1 MSLLYWVLV
10 ATITLLVLAPLG
22 AFSTDD
28 SPGIDFHQLP
38 APSDLLAPRA
48 SLTVAART
56 SFLEGPAV
64 ARDGQLYF
72 SDLIG
77 NRIYRMTPAGELNV
91 FRADSGRANGNTFDA
106 QGRLVTCEGAEQGPG
121 GRRRVV

>member
-1 MSLLYWVLV
+1 M
-10 ATITLLVLAPLG
+10 TTPG
-22 AFSTDD
+22 ST
-28 SPGIDFHQLP
+28 SISFPSHL
-38 APSDLLAPRA
+38 SDLSRA

-77 NRIYRMTPAGELNV
+77 NRIYRMTPAGELHI

-121 GRRRVV
+121 GRRRVVRPSSTPVPSKCSPTLSRQAIQQSQ